1 MNDSTLYLSIRKTQP
16 KELLPSCLPEEGRHL
31 WRSRVGRQGEK
42 AGDSSFHRL
51 SAEIWIHLTEGGRGD
66 AFFCLHM
73 MKIKSDQDRFLLSS
87 GH

>member
-1 MNDSTLYLSIRKTQP
+1 MHKTRPKGLSPNCI
-16 KELLPSCLPEEGRHL
+16 LEEGRHL
-31 WRSRVGRQGEK
+31 WRSRVGKHGETP
-42 AGDSSFHRL
+42 GDSSFHRL
-51 SAEIWIHLTEGGRGD
+51 HAEIWIHLTEGGRRD